1 MEEVCPACNGLTNL
15 SATCPFCGE
24 PMTDAGSVNNY
35 FGPYSPYMDE
45 DSLNLVS
52 LWTPH
57 EFFNDPAGLHPPDT
71 PSAPAESGGSSESK
85 DSVED
90 EEPIPCVHLMTC
102 SHCGWDTRVPVSH
115 VLK

>member
-24 PMTDAGSVNNY
+24 SMTDAGSVNDY

-45 DSLNLVS
+45 ESLNLVS

-57 EFFNDPAGLHPPDT
+57 EFFDTPAVLHPPDE
-71 PSAPAESGGSSESK
+71 PHASAKSGGLAGSGGL
-85 DSVED
+85 VED
-90 EEPIPCVHLMTC
+90 EDALPCVHLMTC
-102 SHCGWDTRVPVSH
+102 PHCGWDTRVPVSH